1 MPILQVR
8 DLPNPI
14 YQKLVQEAKR
24 EHRSLSQQ
32 AIVELARALNISL
45 SAKNRRAQVIQS
57 INEFHQHFSFE
68 PEKDPAQMIREDR
81 ER

>member
-8 DLPNPI
+8 DLPNTI

-32 AIVELARALNISL
+32 AIVTLSRALNISL
-45 SAKNRRAQVIQS
+45 SAKDRRAQVIKS
-57 INEFHQHFSFE
+57 INDFHQQFSFE
-68 PEKDPAQMIREDR
+68 PKNDPAQMIREDR
-81 ER
+81 KR

>member
-8 DLPNPI
+8 DLPNTI

-57 INEFHQHFSFE
+57 INKFHQHFSFE
-68 PEKDPAQMIREDR
+68 PKKDPVQMIREDR